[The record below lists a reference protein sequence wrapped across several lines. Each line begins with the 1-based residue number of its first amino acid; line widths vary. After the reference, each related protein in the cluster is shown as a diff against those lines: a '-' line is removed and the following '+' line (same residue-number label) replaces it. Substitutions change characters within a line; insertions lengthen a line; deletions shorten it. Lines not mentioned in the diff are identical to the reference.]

1 MAGRSYLILD
11 ELKKVWKTDFLP
23 SISREIKLEVAPL
36 SDRIKILTERSRQ
49 IDKSQ
54 QFLSEKY
61 DKVIETLQSNQSL
74 VLKSLP
80 KKQNIRSMRCSST

>member
-80 KKQNIRSMRCSST
+80 KKQNIRSMR